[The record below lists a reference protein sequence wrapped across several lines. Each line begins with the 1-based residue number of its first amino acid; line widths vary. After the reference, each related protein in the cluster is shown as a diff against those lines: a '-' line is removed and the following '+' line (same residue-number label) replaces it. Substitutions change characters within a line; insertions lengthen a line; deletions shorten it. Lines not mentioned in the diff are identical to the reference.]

1 MREVTMTFEPKG
13 DPSVGIMP
21 RTVAV
26 VKAEFENVDEMLYA
40 VGKFK
45 EVTRDIADDGGITV
59 YIENGFPLPS
69 IYDEIK
75 DLYEV

>member
-1 MREVTMTFEPKG
+1 MTFESKG

-26 VKAEFENVDEMLYA
+26 VKAEFENVNERLYA

-45 EVTRDIADDGGITV
+45 EAAQSICGYGCSVV
-59 YIENGFPLPS
+59 VENGFKFPS
-69 IYDEIK
+69 LYDEGK
-75 DLYEV
+75 YLYEV